1 MTCTHRGNWYV
12 TCSWPFHKSPV
23 IYGANSV
30 LISMCFTVVIV
41 NCRFREYPN
50 RNSWR
55 LLGYFFCRKWRMHVE
70 IWSHITI
77 FGRQCDYFGRYVQ
90 RWQEGQNLCTRW
102 VAFLCPSDSHTYLN
116 LFNLTKYAEN
126 FSLKQGLIFGRS
138 FVCLQYQCELVSEY
152 PLIYI
157 LFIIEIY
164 Y

>member
-1 MTCTHRGNWYV
+1 MPHEEHWMTMSKIVLRGHNWVKFKLHFPPFSYTHYYLELTCTHRANWYL

-41 NCRFREYPN
+41 NCRFREYQN

-55 LLGYFFCRKWRMHVE
+55 LLGNFFCRKWRMHVE

-90 RWQEGQNLCTRW
+90 RWSCCFFYFCNFFFS
-102 VAFLCPSDSHTYLN
+102 FL
-116 LFNLTKYAEN
+116 
-126 FSLKQGLIFGRS
+126 FSW
-138 FVCLQYQCELVSEY
+138 
-152 PLIYI
+152 
-157 LFIIEIY
+157 Y
-164 Y
+164 YW